1 MSSSRPIS
9 VLLCLFVLVC
19 LCACAVHADSR
30 QGKNKPPKD
39 GSNVSAS
46 VDIGLSAPI
55 PGGMINAGISIGDA
69 RHLATRYNLTG
80 TKPLPPGIRKNLAR
94 GKPLPPGIQ
103 KNLARGKPL
112 PPGIAKKQLPG
123 PFINQLPHH
132 PGYEWRQA
140 GADLVLVVSGSLVI
154 SDILED
160 VFG

>member
-1 MSSSRPIS
+1 VYAASP
-9 VLLCLFVLVC
+9 
-19 LCACAVHADSR
+19 
-30 QGKNKPPKD
+30 QGKNKSGKD
-39 GSNVSAS
+39 GPNVSAG
-46 VDIGLSAPI
+46 VDVGVSAPI
-55 PGGMINAGISIGDA
+55 PGGMISAGISIGDA
-69 RHLATRYNLTG
+69 RRLATQHG
-80 TKPLPPGIRKNLAR
+80 MSGA
-94 GKPLPPGIQ
+94 KPLPPGIQ

-123 PFINQLPHH
+123 PFISQLPHH

>member
-94 GKPLPPGIQ
+94 GKPLPPGIA
-103 KNLARGKPL
+103 KTRL
-112 PPGIAKKQLPG
+112 PE
-123 PFINQLPHH
+123 PFVGQLPHH
-132 PGYEWRQA
+132 PGYEWQQA
-140 GADLVLVVSGSLVI
+140 GADLALVVSGSLVI
-154 SDILED
+154 SDILKG
-160 VFG
+160 VFD

>member
-1 MSSSRPIS
+1 
-9 VLLCLFVLVC
+9 
-19 LCACAVHADSR
+19 VHANSPE
-30 QGKNKPPKD
+30 GKNKSGKD
-39 GSNVSAS
+39 GPNVSAR
-46 VDIGLSAPI
+46 VDVGVSAPI
-55 PGGMINAGISIGDA
+55 PGGMISAGISMSGA
-69 RHLATRYNLTG
+69 
-80 TKPLPPGIRKNLAR
+80 
-94 GKPLPPGIQ
+94 KPLPPGIQ